1 MDYRKRGYG
10 FMLFIAVLMFLAALF
25 AMDIY
30 YIDIVYYQT

>member
-1 MDYRKRGYG
+1 MDCRKRG
-10 FMLFIAVLMFLAALF
+10 FKLFIVVLLFLAALF

>member
-1 MDYRKRGYG
+1 MACRKRGYG
-10 FMLFIAVLMFLAALF
+10 FKLFIVVLLFLAALF